1 MQVTAI
7 AMAQPRMNVNDLSSK
22 VKSKKELYNF
32 LLRDGQV
39 YLPPLTSVNVYFL
52 KQLMNGNK
60 DVSCP
65 CVSFG
70 PPIVHQARQAAGGR
84 RASD

>member
-1 MQVTAI
+1 
-7 AMAQPRMNVNDLSSK
+7 MAQPRMNVNDLSSK

-70 PPIVHQARQAAGGR
+70 LPIVHQARQGAGGR